1 MVYKRIQKK
10 AETNGYRVYDYFI
23 DNMHTEN
30 KYYLINENNVILGF
44 DRLTD
49 LDAAI
54 DEAIINRSEKL
65 KKLEQLNKEQMK
77 EECKNEHTI

>member
-10 AETNGYRVYDYFI
+10 AEANGYRVYDYFI

-44 DRLTD
+44 DRLVD
-49 LDAAI
+49 LDEAI
-54 DEAIINRSEKL
+54 DEAIVERSEKL
-65 KKLEQLNKEQMK
+65 KILEQLNKKQMK
-77 EECKNEHTI
+77 EERKDE